1 MTDQLVSGG
10 KRLRVYP
17 PAPKDFDPFTAS
29 AVDLRR
35 HGLPLRP
42 DPRVQ
47 PGLAALWERLAAR
60 YRGFEHLE
68 PRLEPATAAGEA
80 ATPSA
85 IFGVDPRYSC
95 AYGLTSTTAAPFT
108 ALFVTRTVPDLRFSA
123 VPNGPSTNYFHTF
136 ASLGFLDV
144 HVEMTVDSADHVT
157 AQLTAANAVSVNLPV
172 SPGDVISTSLCL
184 QTNAAGTA
192 SYFFANETTAQ
203 TLNFTFDTGY
213 PPAVTISAGVTRTGN
228 QAIQPLAS
236 FGSVYFD
243 EISAYTTSGPR
254 SLTAGEAITMVDEN
268 GATLARPEPL
278 NDYAFKAVFVA
289 A

>member
-10 KRLRVYP
+10 KGLRVYP
-17 PAPKDFDPFTAS
+17 PPPKDFDPFTAS

-80 ATPSA
+80 ATPTA
-85 IFGVDPRYSC
+85 ISGVDPRYSC

-123 VPNGPSTNYFHTF
+123 VPNGPSVNYFHTF

-144 HVEMTVDSADHVT
+144 HVEMTVDSANHVT
-157 AQLTAANAVSVNLPV
+157 AQLTAANVASVNLPV

-184 QTNAAGTA
+184 QANAAGTA

-254 SLTAGEAITMVDEN
+254 SLTAGEAITMADEN
-268 GATLARPEPL
+268 GVTLARPEPL
-278 NDYAFKAVFVA
+278 NDYAFKAVFA
-289 A
+289 AA